1 MSDRTPLEGA
11 VEPVAG
17 ARNVAALA
25 LRLWAW
31 EFLLAGM
38 PPREMG
44 AGGLFA
50 EAIGRAPLPEEGD
63 TSE

>member
-1 MSDRTPLEGA
+1 MSDRTPPEGA

-17 ARNVAALA
+17 APNLA
-25 LRLWAW
+25 ERLWAW
-31 EFLLAGM
+31 EFLSAGR

-50 EAIGRAPLPEEGD
+50 LAIGHAPMPEEGD
-63 TSE
+63 APE